1 MSDLRISEV
10 EVLILD
16 GGIEYGQPTGDGELS
31 GPRHSTIIRV
41 STEDGFT
48 GHADVD
54 SHPWIVKAIVQ
65 AHPHIPDFCAGL
77 RDAVVGLR
85 AWDREV
91 AWERMYQASWYHGR
105 RGPVIHAMSG
115 IDVALWDIAGQA
127 AGRPVSEL
135 LGGRRRDSVRAYAST
150 LFRETP
156 AAMREAVTTYLDA
169 GFTAI
174 KFGWGPWGAD
184 PARDREL
191 LTAARE
197 AAGPDVALMVDG
209 HLHGDLT
216 AVRAT
221 VRALEPL
228 NPHWVEE
235 PLPADRPQDLAALG
249 RATTLRVATGE
260 QLGGISEFEELLREP
275 GVSVVQPDLSRCG
288 GFTALQRIVELA
300 RRQGCLVV
308 PHAWTSHLLT
318 AATLQAAAWLP
329 DEPFVEVNASTAP
342 IVSQLTDLDL
352 TLTDGRVAI
361 PDGPGL
367 GVRVD
372 PAVIDRYQVA

>member
-1 MSDLRISEV
+1 
-10 EVLILD
+10 
-16 GGIEYGQPTGDGELS
+16 
-31 GPRHSTIIRV
+31 
-41 STEDGFT
+41 
-48 GHADVD
+48 
-54 SHPWIVKAIVQ
+54 
-65 AHPHIPDFCAGL
+65 
-77 RDAVVGLR
+77 
-85 AWDREV
+85 
-91 AWERMYQASWYHGR
+91 
-105 RGPVIHAMSG
+105 
-115 IDVALWDIAGQA
+115 
-127 AGRPVSEL
+127 
-135 LGGRRRDSVRAYAST
+135 VRAYAST

-156 AAMREAVTTYLDA
+156 DAMREAVSAYLEA

-191 LTAARE
+191 LAAARE
-197 AAGPDVALMVDG
+197 TAGPDVALMVDG
-209 HLHGDLT
+209 HLQGDLA

-228 NPHWVEE
+228 APHWVEE

-249 RATTLRVATGE
+249 RSTSLRIATGE
-260 QLGGISEFEELLREP
+260 QLGGISEYEELLREP

-288 GFTALQRIVELA
+288 GYTALRRIVELA

-318 AATLQAAAWLP
+318 ATTLQAAAWLP

-342 IVSQLTDLDL
+342 IVAQLAPLDL
-352 TLTDGRVAI
+352 TLADGRVRI

-372 PAVIDRYQVA
+372 SAVIDRFRVA